1 MENYENNSVEIF
13 AGTAWEVA
21 LVQSLLAN
29 AEIQTFLKDEINGR
43 LVPWVIASGGAG
55 SVKVIVSNLDYD
67 KAKIIVEEY
76 EKNKKKTD
84 HNTR

>member
-1 MENYENNSVEIF
+1 MENNENHPVEIF

-29 AEIQTFLKDEINGR
+29 AEIQTFLKDEINGT

-55 SVKVIVSNLDYD
+55 SIKIIVSNSDYD
-67 KAKIIVEEY
+67 KAKLVVEEY
-76 EKNKKKTD
+76 EKNKKSD
-84 HNTR
+84 DDAR